1 MSNVKI
7 STSDE
12 DIFMKKGLALFC
24 FISTLSLAA
33 CNKNTGPTKVE
44 YSEFYQK
51 IQEIEENHHSHA
63 TMTVTYFDELSGD
76 GKTTKVTLN
85 YSWSDEE
92 NKFVPD
98 ETYEFDLAHEINKTI
113 KNKYKKAE
121 ESEDSK
127 SLGYQYFINP
137 FKVYVDYT
145 ETIEERTIRTIESST
160 YNSYSYLTNYLLQ
173 ATANGTYKGEP
184 FNGTQKTA
192 YSILYR

>member
-1 MSNVKI
+1 MHVKV

-12 DIFMKKGLALFC
+12 EIFMKKGLALFC
-24 FISTLSLAA
+24 FISVLSLVA
-33 CNKNTGPTKVE
+33 CNKTGPTKVE

-63 TMTVTYFDELSGD
+63 TMNITYFDDLSGK
-76 GKTTKVTLN
+76 GKTIKATLN
-85 YSWSDEE
+85 YSWSDEQ

-98 ETYEFDLAHEINKTI
+98 EEYEYDLTDEINRTI
-113 KNKYKKAE
+113 KDEFKKAE

-137 FKVYVDYT
+137 FICYVDYT
-145 ETIEERTIRTIESST
+145 ETIEERTIRTIESQT
-160 YNSYSYLTNYLLQ
+160 YNSYGYLTDYLLQ

-184 FNGTQKTA
+184 LNGTQKTT
-192 YSILYR
+192 YSISYK

>member
-1 MSNVKI
+1 
-7 STSDE
+7 
-12 DIFMKKGLALFC
+12 MKKGSILFC
-24 FISTLSLAA
+24 FISALSLAA
-33 CNKNTGPTKVE
+33 CNKTGPTKVE
-44 YSEFYQK
+44 YSMFYQK

-63 TMTVTYFDELSGD
+63 TMTVTYFDDLSGK
-76 GKTTKVTLN
+76 GETIKAMLN
-85 YSWSDEE
+85 YSWNDEQ

-98 ETYEFDLAHEINKTI
+98 EEYEYDLTDEINRTI
-113 KNKYKKAE
+113 KDEFKKAE

-160 YNSYSYLTNYLLQ
+160 YNSYGYLTNYLLQ